1 MYLLATDMSSL
12 EKYLFRSSV
21 HFLIE
26 YVFNIEL
33 YELYILEIK
42 LLSVTWLANIF
53 SQWVYSLFFLFMIS
67 FAMQKLLSLIRYH
80 LLIFALYFF
89 NWENDLRKHCSDMSE
104 NILPT
109 FYSSFM
115 VSCLIFRS
123 LNYF

>member
-1 MYLLATDMSSL
+1 MCLLATGMSSL

-53 SQWVYSLFFLFMIS
+53 SQ
-67 FAMQKLLSLIRYH
+67 
-80 LLIFALYFF
+80 
-89 NWENDLRKHCSDMSE
+89 
-104 NILPT
+104 
-109 FYSSFM
+109 
-115 VSCLIFRS
+115 
-123 LNYF
+123 